1 MVLGNIVEGVD
12 LVEVKTIL
20 VAVDSGVDVTVVVIG
35 IGIEV
40 LVAMAVMIGE
50 EVLEVVSGAV
60 EEILEVVSTVED
72 HGVGTI
78 GNSIRKAVKMTGLKN
93 HGVTAKI
100 EEVITVGLEGAKEI
114 LTKEDHS
121 IARR

>member
-1 MVLGNIVEGVD
+1 MVLRNIVEGVG
-12 LVEVKTIL
+12 LVATETIL
-20 VAVDSGVDVTVVVIG
+20 VAVDSGVDVVV

-40 LVAMAVMIGE
+40 LVAMAVMIGGE
-50 EVLEVVSGAV
+50 EVISGAV
-60 EEILEVVSTVED
+60 EEILEVVSMVED

-78 GNSIRKAVKMTGLKN
+78 GNSIRKAVKLTGLKN

-100 EEVITVGLEGAKEI
+100 EEIVTVGLEGAKEI
-114 LTKEDHS
+114 LIEENQS